1 MEQIDVPANAGP
13 HGAVVSSP
21 RTAYSAEVR
30 ASMEAIR
37 VAREAAFVRARRQTL
52 YTRVWF
58 ATSLAAIAVAAVAFG
73 PRLPRWWHARQA
85 RAHAPIAARPALRA
99 PEPKAAPA
107 VGSPAVAPVV
117 AGAPAAPVVPDAP
130 AAPVVAGAPAA
141 PVVAGAPA
149 APVVAD
155 APAAPVARPEA
166 QDNPAAAPAACD
178 TTSLRHAWRLSPE
191 ACARAFEADPTNA
204 RLALAVA
211 QAEHAH
217 AHVARAAEWAERAL
231 ALDPNAAE
239 AYVIIARAHA
249 ESGRDDDARAAYQH
263 YLDLAP
269 RGWHRPE
276 ARAALQRAGSTAS
289 AGGR

>member
-1 MEQIDVPANAGP
+1 MEQTDVPANAGP
-13 HGAVVSSP
+13 HAAVVSSP

-52 YTRVWF
+52 RTRLWF

-73 PRLPRWWHARQA
+73 PRLPRWWQARQA
-85 RAHAPIAARPALRA
+85 RVHAPISAHPALRA
-99 PEPKAAPA
+99 PERKAAPA
-107 VGSPAVAPVV
+107 IGSPAAGPVV
-117 AGAPAAPVVPDAP
+117 AGGPAG
-130 AAPVVAGAPAA
+130 PVVAGGPT
-141 PVVAGAPA
+141 G
-149 APVVAD
+149 PVVAD
-155 APAAPVARPEA
+155 GPAAPVARPEA
-166 QDNPAAAPAACD
+166 EDNPAAAPAACD

-249 ESGRDDDARAAYQH
+249 ESGRDDDARAAYQR

-276 ARAALQRAGSTAS
+276 ARAALQRAGSTHS